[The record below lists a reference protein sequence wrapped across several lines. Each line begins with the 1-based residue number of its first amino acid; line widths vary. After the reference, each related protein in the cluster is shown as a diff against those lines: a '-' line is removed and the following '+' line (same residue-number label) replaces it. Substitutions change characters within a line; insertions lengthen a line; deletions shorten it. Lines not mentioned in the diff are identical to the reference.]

1 MNAPKR
7 KVSLMVDADLADAL
21 DDDPDGRLAAKLNA
35 TLRAET
41 ARAADAQP
49 AESEWSEHLDQPP
62 FENLSD
68 MLAYFDERDGPLTEE
83 EEAEVDRLVQL
94 FESMGK

>member
-41 ARAADAQP
+41 EERRAAR
-49 AESEWSEHLDQPP
+49 EWLEQHPDQPP
-62 FENLSD
+62 YGSLRE
-68 MLAYFDERDGPLTEE
+68 MLDDFDERYGPLTPEE
-83 EEAEVDRLVQL
+83 ESEVQRLVD
-94 FESMGK
+94 FMESLRT